1 MKIALAGGGTGG
13 PVAPLLAI
21 AQVINKQHPE
31 IKLLFV
37 GTKSGPEKRMA
48 EAAKIPFVSIR
59 SGKLRRYFSLQN
71 FFTPFALVFGFFQ
84 SLYLLKSQKI
94 SAILGTG
101 GYVQVP
107 LIWAG
112 WLLGIPSII
121 HQQDI
126 MPGLANILCQFPAKK
141 ITVTFES
148 TAKHFLSGVGLF
160 YQKPRAG
167 KIEVTGNPVRPDLS
181 SAERKTA
188 LDFFGLST
196 ELPVLYVVGGGTGSY
211 FINKLVYDALPR
223 LKKVV
228 QIIHSAGPSG
238 RGGERPK
245 NQAGYSVFDFIDRVD
260 LAYAA
265 ADIVFCRA
273 GLSTI
278 SELSL
283 LKKTAIVVPLPNTHQ
298 ELNAYFLDRSQA
310 ALVLPQE
317 HLSADAFIY
326 VVRKLLF
333 KYEMQKTMQE
343 NIYKIM
349 PHDAAKKI
357 ALEVIALAKKHHG
370 N

>member
-1 MKIALAGGGTGG
+1 MNIALVGGGTGG

-21 AQVINKQHPE
+21 AQVLKKQHPRAG
-31 IKLLFV
+31 LLFV
-37 GTKSGPEKRMA
+37 GTKSGLERRMA
-48 EAAKIPFVSIR
+48 NTAGLQFVSV
-59 SGKLRRYFSLQN
+59 SAGKFRRYFSFKNL
-71 FFTPFALVFGFFQ
+71 FTPFVLTTGFFQ
-84 SLYLLKSQKI
+84 SLYLLKAKKI
-94 SAILGTG
+94 DCIFGAG

-107 LIWAG
+107 VIWAG

-121 HQQDI
+121 HQQDV
-126 MPGLANILCQFPAKK
+126 MPSLANTLCQFPAKK
-141 ITVTFES
+141 ITVTFEA

-160 YQKPRAG
+160 YQKASAE
-167 KIEVTGNPVRPDLS
+167 KIEVTGNPVRPDLLL
-181 SAERKTA
+181 ADRKKA
-188 LDFFGLST
+188 LDYFQFLPD
-196 ELPVLYVVGGGTGSY
+196 LPVLYIVGGGTGSL
-211 FINKLVYDALPR
+211 FINRLISEALPR

-228 QIIHSAGPSG
+228 QIIHSAGSAG
-238 RGGERPK
+238 RGRERLVTQSNYK
-245 NQAGYSVFDFIDRVD
+245 VFDFIDRVD

-283 LKKTAIVVPLPNTHQ
+283 LKKTAIIVPLPGTHQ

-326 VVRKLLF
+326 VIRKLLF

-343 NIYKIM
+343 NIHKIM

-357 ALEVIALAKKHHG
+357 AAVIAALAEKHHG
-370 N
+370 K